1 MPTAASQQPLLA
13 RAPSNSRFSSAL
25 SDASLSSS
33 VYNNSSPNQSPYHFT
48 NGDAKRNSAAGSLMG
63 VQAGGSTGA
72 TTTML
77 LWDEKDPELDDALH
91 RPDPPGKRRN
101 GFSWSTRG
109 CINMGTV
116 FLLIGALLTL
126 FAGYPIIS

>member
-1 MPTAASQQPLLA
+1 
-13 RAPSNSRFSSAL
+13 
-25 SDASLSSS
+25 
-33 VYNNSSPNQSPYHFT
+33 
-48 NGDAKRNSAAGSLMG
+48 
-63 VQAGGSTGA
+63 
-72 TTTML
+72 ML